1 MEKKTIKNK
10 QKGLEALK
18 EHFKNSKFPCE
29 MDHYLPV
36 VFSPPREGKQLTE
49 PFPIVGHNKH
59 PISTGL
65 HGSKASDDDDDDDEM
80 DGQDTLEEEEEEE
93 EEDGGGGGG
102 GSDDFDVDQHDVLLD
117 YSNSCSSSNSYPN
130 GGVNGDEDDD
140 IDVDEDRGREERK

>member
-65 HGSKASDDDDDDDEM
+65 HGSKASDDDDEM
-80 DGQDTLEEEEEEE
+80 DGQDTLEEEEEEEE

-130 GGVNGDEDDD
+130 GGVNGDEDHDD

>member
-49 PFPIVGHNKH
+49 PFPIVGNNKH

-65 HGSKASDDDDDDDEM
+65 HGSKASDDDDDDEM
-80 DGQDTLEEEEEEE
+80 DGQDTLEEEEEE

-140 IDVDEDRGREERK
+140 DIDVDEDRGREERR

>member
-65 HGSKASDDDDDDDEM
+65 HASKASDDDDEM
-80 DGQDTLEEEEEEE
+80 DGQDTLEEEEEEEE

-140 IDVDEDRGREERK
+140 DIDVDEDRGREERK

>member
-65 HGSKASDDDDDDDEM
+65 HGSKASDDDDEM
-80 DGQDTLEEEEEEE
+80 DGQDTLEEEEEEEE

-140 IDVDEDRGREERK
+140 DIDVDEDRGREERK

>member
-65 HGSKASDDDDDDDEM
+65 HGSKASDDDDEM
-80 DGQDTLEEEEEEE
+80 DGQDTLEEEEEEEE

-130 GGVNGDEDDD
+130 GGVIGDEDDDD

>member
-65 HGSKASDDDDDDDEM
+65 HGSKASDDDDDDEM
-80 DGQDTLEEEEEEE
+80 DGQDTLEEEEEE

-140 IDVDEDRGREERK
+140 DIDVDEDRGREERR

>member
-65 HGSKASDDDDDDDEM
+65 HGSKASDDDDEM
-80 DGQDTLEEEEEEE
+80 DGQDTLEEEEEEEE

-130 GGVNGDEDDD
+130 GGVNGGEDDDD

>member
-1 MEKKTIKNK
+1 MWKKKTIKNK

-65 HGSKASDDDDDDDEM
+65 HSSKASVDDDEM
-80 DGQDTLEEEEEEE
+80 DGQDRLEDE
-93 EEDGGGGGG
+93 EEDGGG